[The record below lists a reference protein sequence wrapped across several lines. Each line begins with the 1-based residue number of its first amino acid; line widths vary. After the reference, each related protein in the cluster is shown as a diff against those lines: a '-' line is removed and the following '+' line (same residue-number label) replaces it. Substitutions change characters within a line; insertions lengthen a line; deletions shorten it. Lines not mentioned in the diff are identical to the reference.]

1 MMYYH
6 ISFNTWYNYSK
17 LCAKRE
23 RHYLKEEKI
32 RAKCVDANKAYV
44 PTEFQ
49 EEQEKLIEV
58 SIEVD
63 ELVYYTSEDDLKAE
77 EQAFSD
83 N

>member
-1 MMYYH
+1 MMYFH

-32 RAKCVDANKAYV
+32 RNKCILENKAYV

-58 SIEVD
+58 TIEVD